1 MSEYQFDKNESQE
14 NQDKNK
20 SNQTKSYRIPLR
32 DLSQEKIIRIFDS
45 INDEGRNIIIPI
57 GFPKAG
63 KSLFLSSLMYYC
75 EKDTNKLW
83 DGDYMLEYPY
93 DKGEMSRDQMV
104 TYFDDQKAYPATTSG
119 TIDIIGLDVNPKKNL
134 KPIKLAFVDLAG
146 EDIEKLSPNNVG
158 EFDDKIEGV
167 LRGCETG
174 SPIFCLITPFGPEKG
189 DVAEDALHSKFM
201 NYVKMKLPNLYD
213 VSKFIIIVTQW
224 DKIPKS
230 MKVDVEDYIKT
241 KRPKLSTLISAKGAK
256 IIYGEYSVGKL
267 ENTKDDEGK
276 NVVLIRKIDY
286 GYPHN
291 FWNNLYTLVTGKSF
305 ENKGWFSQLIKK
317 IIG

>member
-1 MSEYQFDKNESQE
+1 MSEYQFDKNESQD
-14 NQDKNK
+14 NNK
-20 SNQTKSYRIPLR
+20 SNQQKNYRTPLR

-75 EKDTNKLW
+75 EKDTQKLW

-93 DKGEMSRDQMV
+93 EKGELSRGQMV
-104 TYFDDQKAYPATTSG
+104 SYFDDQKAYPATTSG
-119 TIDIIGLDVNPKKNL
+119 TIDIIGLDINPKKKL

-146 EDIEKLSPNNVG
+146 DDIQKITPDNLN

-174 SPIFCLITPFGPEKG
+174 TPIFCLITPYAPEKG
-189 DVAEDALHSKFM
+189 DNAEDGLHSTFM
-201 NYVKMKLPNLYD
+201 NYVKVKLPNLYD
-213 VSKFIIIVTQW
+213 VAKFIIIVTQW
-224 DKIPKS
+224 DKIPKNN
-230 MKVDVEDYIKT
+230 KLEVEDYIRT
-241 KRPKLSTLISAKGAK
+241 KRPKLFNLISAKGAK

-276 NVVLIRKIDY
+276 NVVLIRKVDY
-286 GYPHN
+286 SYPHN
-291 FWNNLYTLVTGKSF
+291 FWNNLYTLISGKSF
-305 ENKGWFSQLIKK
+305 ENKGGFSQLLKK
-317 IIG
+317 IFG